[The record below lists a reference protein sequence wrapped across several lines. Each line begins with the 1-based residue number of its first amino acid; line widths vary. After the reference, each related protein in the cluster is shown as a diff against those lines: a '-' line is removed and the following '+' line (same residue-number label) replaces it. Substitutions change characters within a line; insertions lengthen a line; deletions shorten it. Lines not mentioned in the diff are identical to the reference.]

1 MSKDFRRKR
10 GDAKIGPI
18 EKQYGV
24 DFGVRSDKQLDKFLK
39 ENNLPS
45 LSKAIEKANRLSKGK
60 K

>member
-1 MSKDFRRKR
+1 MGENFRKKR

-24 DFGVRSDKQLDKFLK
+24 DFGVRSDKKLEQFLK

-45 LSKAIEKANRLSKGK
+45 LSKAIEKANKLDKRK